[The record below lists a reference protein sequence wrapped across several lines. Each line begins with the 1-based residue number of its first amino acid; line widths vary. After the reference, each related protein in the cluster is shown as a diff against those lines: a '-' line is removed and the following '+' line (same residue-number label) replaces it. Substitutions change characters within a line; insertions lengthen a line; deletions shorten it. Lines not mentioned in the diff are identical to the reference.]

1 MDDRSYDKTVK
12 NGNETNSNPEKLE
25 GLEKEVQSHPSKDKG
40 ILHIEVLYKKC
51 QHNRLSRL
59 TLNSIGTYYDA

>member
-1 MDDRSYDKTVK
+1 MDDISYDKTVK

-40 ILHIEVLYKKC
+40 ILHIEV
-51 QHNRLSRL
+51 
-59 TLNSIGTYYDA
+59 